1 MIVYL
6 DSNVYISAKYIF
18 DKEKFG
24 TLRTWVSEGKI
35 SVLYTNATVGEVTQ
49 HLKEDITQG
58 IQSYNRMLRKDLPA
72 LKDEDTYKLSE
83 ISVEKAVEYVKENFH
98 AFLRLD
104 GVKLISLNPL
114 DAEKLF
120 NDYFNSV
127 APFEKKKPNEFKDA
141 IMVNAIKKYQES
153 CGDQICVVSSDEGFR
168 EAFVGDDRFIT
179 FEFLGK
185 FLGYYQKKQE
195 EFKSIENCISEA
207 VENHRFNEVVKRY
220 FDDCDIDRG
229 SYTEWECD
237 DKEIN
242 EVDCCLSYIE
252 EDSGQIY
259 ALIEVE
265 ISLTVEITYR
275 DEDTSYYDKAE
286 QRYLIENYITA
297 IEKHLIA
304 MDVRMMCSIDENEG
318 GQPILSDCEVAKD
331 KNIHI
336 IDLDDDTM
344 YDYDIL
350 STDQHEEPDLVYC
363 CECGQVLGR
372 SQDGAY
378 VNYDGNP
385 LCIHCAKS
393 DSKGEICPSCGRKV
407 PHEYMRSGFC
417 KDCEAHAD

>member
-6 DSNVYISAKYIF
+6 DANVYIAAKYIF

-35 SVLYTNATVGEVTQ
+35 TVLYTNATVGEVTQ

-58 IQSYNRMLRKDLPA
+58 IQSYNRVLRKYLPA

-83 ISVEKAVEYVKENFH
+83 ISVEEAVEYVKENFND
-98 AFLRLD
+98 FLSLD

-114 DAEKLF
+114 DAEKLL
-120 NDYFNSV
+120 NDYFNNV

-141 IMVNAIKKYQES
+141 IIVNAIKKYQES
-153 CGDQICVVSSDEGFR
+153 CGEQICVVSSDEGFR
-168 EAFVGDDRFIT
+168 EAFAEGDRFIT
-179 FEFLGK
+179 FEYLGK
-185 FLGYYQKKQE
+185 FLSYYQKKQE
-195 EFKSIENCISEA
+195 EFTAIENCISEA
-207 VENHRFNEVVKRY
+207 IENHRFNEVLKRY
-220 FDDCDIDRG
+220 FDDCDIDRA
-229 SYTEWECD
+229 SYAEWECD

-242 EVDCCLSYIE
+242 EIVCYLSYIE

-265 ISLTVEITYR
+265 MSLTAVITYR
-275 DEDTSYYDKAE
+275 DEDTSYYDKEE
-286 QRYLIENYITA
+286 QRYLIENFITA
-297 IEKHLIA
+297 IEKHHITL
-304 MDVRMMCSIDENEG
+304 DVRMLCSIDENEE

-331 KNIHI
+331 KHMHT

-350 STDQHEEPDLVYC
+350 STDQHEEPNLLYC

-378 VNYDGNP
+378 VNYDGSP
-385 LCIHCAKS
+385 LCTHCAKS
-393 DSKGEICPSCGRKV
+393 DSKGEICPICGRKV

-417 KDCEAHAD
+417 KDCEARAD